1 MEELQTVRKK
11 PLLGFTKDYLSI
23 NIILEEEAIKELRDV
38 WENRVEGCQQ
48 PLVQGMRD
56 GLHIHIPW
64 ILKEVNK

>member
-38 WENRVEGCQQ
+38 WENRVEGCQA
-48 PLVQGMRD
+48 PLVEGSKK
-56 GLHIHIPW
+56 GLLIHIPW
-64 ILKEVNK
+64 VLKEMKK